1 MELQS
6 STVNELATA
15 LVKVQ
20 AEIRDAEKNS
30 LNPHFKSQY
39 ANLESV
45 IAATR
50 EPFANHGLVV
60 AQQSSI
66 EDGKPVLVTT
76 LFHSSGQWIRSVM
89 PIMNE
94 RNTAQGL
101 GSGLSYARRYSLSA
115 IAGITQSDDDGEAA
129 SAKGA
134 GKLRSFG
141 GPAMPQGERDKKV
154 VQLRQMLQMLD
165 ETESSF
171 LEHSSRMCKRP
182 LKKIDDMTDP
192 ELAGAV
198 TMLSQMIDQM
208 NARQK

>member
-6 STVNELATA
+6 GAINELATA
-15 LVKVQ
+15 LVAVQ

-50 EPFANHGLVV
+50 EPFAKHGLVV
-60 AQQSSI
+60 VQQSSI
-66 EDGKPVLVTT
+66 EDQKPVLVTT
-76 LFHSSGQWIRSVM
+76 LIHTSGQWMRSVM

-115 IAGITQSDDDGEAA
+115 IAGISQTDDDGETA

-134 GKLRSFG
+134 GKLRSLG
-141 GPAMPQGERDKKV
+141 GPAVPQGERDKKIA
-154 VQLRQMLQMLD
+154 QLQQMLQIID
-165 ETESSF
+165 ETVFSF

-192 ELAGAV
+192 ELSGAV
-198 TMLSQMIDQM
+198 TMVSQMIDAK